1 MRVTKVSCDKIL
13 KPCTLLT
20 FNYQL
25 DPYLGCE
32 HICSYCYG
40 LNQAKTSWAEEI
52 LIYDDLVERLSDQLS
67 GLEPQTIYIGMN
79 SDPYQQSEKKYYQT
93 RSVLELLAER
103 GFSVSILT
111 KSGLVVRD
119 IELFK
124 LMPSPSVGISL
135 AFADEDTRKRFE
147 KKAPPNQERLAA
159 LQKIKAAGI
168 RTYTL
173 ICPVMP
179 YISDLE
185 ILADMAAPY
194 SEEIWVYSL
203 QMNSAADQNWK
214 NLSAVLKQYY
224 PELVAGYEETAF
236 SGDHAYW
243 HGLKSEVK
251 KIRKNQ
257 RVTIID
263 KI

>member
-1 MRVTKVSCDKIL
+1 MQVTKISFGKIL

-32 HICSYCYG
+32 HLCSYCYG
-40 LNQAKTSWAEEI
+40 LNEAKTSWAEEI
-52 LIYDDLVERLSDQLS
+52 LIYDDLFERLSDQLS
-67 GLEPQTIYIGMN
+67 GVEPQTIYIGMN
-79 SDPYQQSEKKYYQT
+79 SDPYQQSEKKHYQT
-93 RSVLELLAER
+93 RTVLELLAER
-103 GFSVSILT
+103 GFSASVLT

-124 LMPSPSVGISL
+124 MMPAPSVGISL

-147 KKAPPNQERLAA
+147 KKAPSNHERVAA
-159 LQKIKAAGI
+159 LQKMKEAGI
-168 RTYTL
+168 STYTL

-179 YISDLE
+179 YITDLE
-185 ILADMAAPY
+185 IMIDMVAPY
-194 SEEIWVYSL
+194 TEEIWIYSL

-224 PELVAGYEETAF
+224 PELTAGYKEIAF
-236 SGDHAYW
+236 SSRHVYW
-243 HGLKSEVK
+243 QGVKSEVE
-251 KIRKNQ
+251 KIRKKQ
-257 RVTIID
+257 PTTIID